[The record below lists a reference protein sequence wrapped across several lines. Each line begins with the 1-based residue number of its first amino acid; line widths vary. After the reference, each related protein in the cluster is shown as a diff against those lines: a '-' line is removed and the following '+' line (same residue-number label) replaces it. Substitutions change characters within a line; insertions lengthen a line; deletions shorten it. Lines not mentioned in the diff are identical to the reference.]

1 MTQEPASDNLM
12 ADPSSFQ
19 TLLEASDSLCAI
31 VDADYRYRWVN
42 AAYHRLHAMSSESLV
57 GLSVREVVGEEH
69 FESVTRLRL
78 DKCLDGQPQCYETK
92 RESGALGERNL
103 EIRYFPLTHSKPGR
117 RQIGIVIADIT
128 SRRECE
134 RDLQTMMAI
143 AHLNPSSIAVTDL
156 QGRIEYVNPALEQI
170 SGYSRDE
177 LIGHTPALLKSGN
190 TPDDVYHDLWETI
203 EAGQIW
209 TGELENRRRDGSLYQ
224 EYTLIAPLRNDDGKI
239 VNYATIKQ
247 DTTALRATES
257 DLERSAFEDPLTVLY
272 TRNGFSRA
280 LQEWV
285 DREGWH
291 SEAIVVMV
299 DVIGLRDINDAYG
312 YDGGDRLLIE
322 FSQRLLQIASGP
334 GLAGRIGGDECTLFL
349 APDPDEPI
357 ETRLEAIVEQ
367 LSRPFDLDGVAI
379 GIAIRVGYT
388 RLGHGARPAD
398 TLLREAERALFQHRA
413 DSNLPWVAYT
423 DRLEREAR
431 ARIDL
436 TRELRTA
443 LQHDQLELH
452 FQPKVDL
459 FTGHLVSAE
468 ALLRWNH
475 PERGLISPGVFIP
488 IAEQSQL
495 IGPIGEWAIR
505 CACEHLRSWQ
515 DAGLDVVRVA
525 VNVSLVQFR
534 PGNFPD
540 TVHKILEETG
550 IAPEQLSLEITE
562 SVFAQESA
570 YLLRQM
576 RELQDMNVRLS
587 LDDFGTGYSSLL
599 YLQQYPFDEIK
610 IDQGF
615 VTHLMDDSFSRN
627 IIEAVKMLASAL
639 DAEIIAEGI
648 ESTTVRDTLL
658 NMGIQLGQGFYYS
671 FPLEAEDFR
680 WLLERGSQLPLNA
693 DQIK

>member
-1 MTQEPASDNLM
+1 MTREAASDDVM
-12 ADPSSFQ
+12 PDPLSFQ
-19 TLLEASDSLCAI
+19 ALLEASDNLCAI

-42 AAYHRLHAMSSESLV
+42 AAYHRLHAVSSDSLV

-69 FESVTRLRL
+69 FESIIRPRL
-78 DKCLDGQPQCYETK
+78 DKCLDGQPQCYENE
-92 RESGALGERNL
+92 REGDGVGEHEL
-103 EIRYFPLTHSKPGR
+103 EVRYISLTSSESRQGR
-117 RQIGIVIADIT
+117 VGIVIADVT
-128 SRRECE
+128 RRRECE

-143 AHLNPSSIAVTDL
+143 AHLNPSSIAITDL
-156 QGRIEYVNPALEQI
+156 QGHIEYVNPALEQI
-170 SGYSRDE
+170 SGYSHDE

-190 TPDDVYHDLWETI
+190 TPDDVYCNLWKTI
-203 EAGQIW
+203 EAGEVW

-224 EYTLIAPLRNDDGKI
+224 EYTLIAPLRDDDGKI
-239 VNYATIKQ
+239 VNYAAIKQ

-257 DLERSAFEDPLTVLY
+257 DLERSAFEDPLTGLY

-285 DREGWH
+285 DREGWQ
-291 SEAIVVMV
+291 SEAIVMMV
-299 DVIGLRDINDAYG
+299 DIVGLRDINDAYG
-312 YDGGDRLLIE
+312 YEGGDRLLIE
-322 FSQRLLQIASGP
+322 FSQRLLQPAGES

-349 APDPDEPI
+349 APNPDEGI
-357 ETRLEAIVEQ
+357 DARLNTIVAH
-367 LSRPFDLDGVAI
+367 LSRPFDLDGVTI
-379 GIAIRVGYT
+379 GIAIRAGYT
-388 RLGHGARPAD
+388 RLSNGARPAD

-423 DRLEREAR
+423 DQLERQAHE
-431 ARIDL
+431 RIHL

-443 LQHDQLELH
+443 LQDNQLELH

-459 FTGHLVSAE
+459 STGHLVSAE

-475 PERGLISPGVFIP
+475 PERGLISPGIFIP

-495 IGPIGEWAIR
+495 IGPIGEWAVR

-515 DAGLDVVRVA
+515 DEGLDVVRVA

-540 TVHKILEETG
+540 TVRKILEETG

-576 RELQDMNVRLS
+576 RELQAMNVRLS

-615 VTHLMDDSFSRN
+615 VTHLMNDSFSRN

-648 ESTTVRDTLL
+648 ESTTVRDELL
-658 NMGIQLGQGFYYS
+658 RMGVRLGQGFYYS

-680 WLLERGSQLPLNA
+680 WLLERGSQLPLTA
-693 DQIK
+693 DQIE

>member
-1 MTQEPASDNLM
+1 MP
-12 ADPSSFQ
+12 DPSSFQ
-19 TLLEASDSLCAI
+19 TLLEASDNLCAI

-42 AAYHRLHAMSSESLV
+42 AAYQRLHAPSPDSLV
-57 GLSVREVVGEEH
+57 GVSVRRVVGDEH
-69 FESVTRLRL
+69 FASVTRPRL
-78 DKCLDGQPQCYETK
+78 NRCLDGQPQCYEIE
-92 RESGALGERNL
+92 RQSAVMGERDL
-103 EIRYFPLTHSKPGR
+103 EVRYIPLMHSELGQR
-117 RQIGIVIADIT
+117 EIGIVIADIT
-128 SRRECE
+128 HRRECE
-134 RDLQTMMAI
+134 RELQKMMSI
-143 AHLNPSSIAVTDL
+143 AHLSPSSIAITDL
-156 QGRIEYVNPALEQI
+156 QGRIEYVNPALEKI

-177 LIGHTPALLKSGN
+177 LIGNTSAVLKSGN
-190 TPDDVYHDLWETI
+190 TPDDVYRNLWETI
-203 EAGQIW
+203 EGGQTWI
-209 TGELENRRRDGSLYQ
+209 GELENRRRDGSLYH
-224 EYTLIAPLRNDDGKI
+224 EYTLIAPLRDDDGKV
-239 VNYATIKQ
+239 VNYAAIKQ
-247 DTTALRATES
+247 DTTALRTTES
-257 DLERSAFEDPLTVLY
+257 DLERLAFEDSLTGLY
-272 TRNGFSRA
+272 TRNGFSQA

-291 SEAIVVMV
+291 SEAMVVMV

-312 YDGGDRLLIE
+312 YEGGDRLLIE
-322 FSQRLLQIASGP
+322 FSKRLLQTASGP

-357 ETRLEAIVEQ
+357 QTRLEAIVDQ

-388 RLGHGARPAD
+388 RLNHGTRPAD

-423 DRLEREAR
+423 DRLEQEAR
-431 ARIDL
+431 ARVDL

-443 LQHDQLELH
+443 LQDNQLELH

-459 FTGHLVSAE
+459 STGHLVSAE

-495 IGPIGEWAIR
+495 IGPIGEWAVR

-515 DAGLDVVRVA
+515 NEGLDVVRVA

-534 PGNFPD
+534 SGSFPH
-540 TVHKILEETG
+540 TVHRILEETG

-576 RELQDMNVRLS
+576 RELRAMNVRLS

-615 VTHLMDDSFSRN
+615 VTHLMNDDFSRN
-627 IIEAVKMLASAL
+627 IVEAVKMLASAL

-658 NMGIQLGQGFYYS
+658 DMGIRLGQGFYYS

-680 WLLERGSQLPLNA
+680 WLLERGSQLPLTA
-693 DQIK
+693 DQIE